1 VLGGFCWKGGFL
13 RPEQTSKPLSTSV
26 VRSDTI
32 RSGDVAYLQFKIQVS
47 AFNFEASGVRV

>member
-1 VLGGFCWKGGFL
+1 MLGGFCWKGGFL